1 MTVRPLRLAC
11 LLAVLTAVMS
21 VMASPAWAAP
31 TGPVTVVPAGCD
43 FDSVTGDAV
52 VNRDATTRGFVSF
65 HGSDCGERGSIWYFQ
80 GSGTSW
86 TSART
91 SLRGRVLA
99 VADDGSWTFLL
110 FQAADGIWITKR
122 SHDGTP
128 TPGRRLSAF
137 AGSNPYPQGDLVAF
151 TNQWWAIWTEQVGPG
166 GEFAPMQLFQGKT
179 IGAGDCIDPINRQ
192 RISFNRGN
200 DESPSLVL
208 KPASAGASGA
218 DLVWSRNDG
227 AQGQSGHIWLASAD
241 CTARWRSRQLSFAGQ
256 VDLEPDM
263 FRYGNVNH
271 VTWMRDELRI
281 VYVNNG
287 SGTYRGRTFL
297 TRGVQPRVAAS
308 MGNAFVAWQNL
319 NRHPF
324 VAVYRNGQWAGRDL
338 TPTAN
343 TQQLVVAVTAARGFG
358 TVLAASLGS
367 NRLYAIAN
375 I

>member
-1 MTVRPLRLAC
+1 
-11 LLAVLTAVMS
+11 
-21 VMASPAWAAP
+21 
-31 TGPVTVVPAGCD
+31 
-43 FDSVTGDAV
+43 
-52 VNRDATTRGFVSF
+52 
-65 HGSDCGERGSIWYFQ
+65 
-80 GSGTSW
+80 
-86 TSART
+86 
-91 SLRGRVLA
+91 VLA

-128 TPGRRLSAF
+128 TPGRRLSSF

-151 TNQWWAIWTEQVGPG
+151 TNQWWAVWTEQVGPPD
-166 GEFAPMQLFQGKT
+166 EFAPMQLFQGKT

-227 AQGQSGHIWLASAD
+227 VQGLSGHIWLASAD

-263 FRYGNVNH
+263 FRYANVNH
-271 VTWMRDELRI
+271 VTWMRDEELI
-281 VYVNNG
+281 VYANNAG
-287 SGTYRGRTFL
+287 GTYRSRTFL
-297 TRGVQPRVAAS
+297 TRGAQPRVAAS
-308 MGNAFVAWQNL
+308 MGNRFVVWQDHL
-319 NRHPF
+319 GHPF
-324 VAVYRNGQWAGRDL
+324 VAVYRNGQWVGQDL
-338 TPTAN
+338 TPTA
-343 TQQLVVAVTAARGFG
+343 TSQQLVVAVTAARGLG
-358 TVLAASLGS
+358 TLLAASLGS